1 MSTDIWEKLPQSAC
15 VSHMPILT
23 NVYLKKIYIGQINFC
38 NVVEK
43 TLISKNSIKKTI
55 KLKKIFYT
63 YRLVLVNMLSA
74 ARASPNGYHGSPHV
88 QSTVIP

>member
-1 MSTDIWEKLPQSAC
+1 VC
-15 VSHMPILT
+15 VAYASFDQRLF
-23 NVYLKKIYIGQINFC
+23 KKKNYIGQINFC